1 MNDKEDV
8 PMIEKYKV
16 ETALVHT
23 AKSRRAAVIVCILAA
38 LCIIGSIIGNVLIV
52 EIFTSKYNAR
62 TKDWIDLAKEL
73 ARGTA
78 ITEVADETAT
88 IQQYA
93 PP

>member
-1 MNDKEDV
+1 MNDNNDI
-8 PMIEKYKV
+8 PMVEKYKV
-16 ETALVHT
+16 EAALVHS
-23 AKSRRAAVIVCILAA
+23 AKSRRAAVAVSILAA
-38 LCIIGSIIGNVLIV
+38 ICIIGSIIGNVLIV
-52 EIFTSKYNAR
+52 DIFTSKYNAR

-88 IQQYA
+88 VQQYA